1 MIKMTSM
8 TMKLFVLILMTTQ
21 MVMILKME
29 VIKKRKTVKKV
40 LVLMTH
46 QMTSTQKGIN
56 AKILYCN

>member
-1 MIKMTSM
+1 MVLGI
-8 TMKLFVLILMTTQ
+8 MKLFVLILMTTQ
-21 MVMILKME
+21 MVMILKMK
-29 VIKKRKTVKKV
+29 VMKKRKTVKKV